1 MPQHQLA
8 RPTILTQV
16 LPLFLVILTHHTM
29 AKASPPSSL
38 FTDSKKIIVAAKAGD
53 IDCVMALCG
62 RMPSRSSL
70 LNTRTT
76 VKGETP
82 LIKAVQY
89 GHREL
94 ARWLMMVGADP
105 YIADSGGK
113 GAFQVCIHPLHSLL
127 SFTLFGSG
135 HLKRATMTSL
145 RRCSSASPS
154 ACPISCLP
162 SLYSKTLVKKA
173 SC

>member
-1 MPQHQLA
+1 
-8 RPTILTQV
+8 
-16 LPLFLVILTHHTM
+16 M

-38 FTDSKKIIVAAKAGD
+38 YTDSKKIIVASKAGD
-53 IDCVMALCG
+53 IECVMALCG

-94 ARWLMMVGADP
+94 ARWLMTVGADHH
-105 YIADSGGK
+105 IVDSSGK
-113 GAFQVCIHPLHSLL
+113 SAIQVCTPVFCFFSQ
-127 SFTLFGSG
+127 FDTL
-135 HLKRATMTSL
+135 RAVGT
-145 RRCSSASPS
+145 
-154 ACPISCLP
+154 
-162 SLYSKTLVKKA
+162 
-173 SC
+173 

>member
-1 MPQHQLA
+1 MSKP
-8 RPTILTQV
+8 
-16 LPLFLVILTHHTM
+16 
-29 AKASPPSSL
+29 SPPSSL

-62 RMPSRSSL
+62 RLPSRSPL

-94 ARWLMMVGADP
+94 TRWLLMVGADP
-105 YIADSGGK
+105 CIADSGGK
-113 GAFQVCIHPLHSLL
+113 GAVQVCFSSLL
-127 SFTLFGSG
+127 FFST
-135 HLKRATMTSL
+135 
-145 RRCSSASPS
+145 
-154 ACPISCLP
+154 
-162 SLYSKTLVKKA
+162 
-173 SC
+173 